1 MDLRTPIGWLFT
13 VVGVLLTAFG
23 WLHRTAAFMPTG
35 IDIDLVWGVVL
46 LVFGLFMLGLAW
58 RARGRRER
66 GSAPAATKAPAS
78 SDERQTASR

>member
-58 RARGRRER
+58 RARKRRER
-66 GSAPAATKAPAS
+66 GPAPAAANAAAAS
-78 SDERQTASR
+78 HERQAASR